1 MGELGAAT
9 EPPPALSPRIA
20 NMLAQIEETTNPAM
34 LAVLLKAAQTWPLE
48 QYEQVEAAFSRR
60 DDALRAKAAPAPVI
74 AGMNPALWEVVDTD
88 TRKAKCLKHQVHLV
102 RFEGVSKKGK
112 PYVRFDCPA
121 RDVNGNERGYCA
133 TGSWHSDIFE
143 DAK

>member
-1 MGELGAAT
+1 
-9 EPPPALSPRIA
+9 
-20 NMLAQIEETTNPAM
+20 MLAQIEETTNPAM

-88 TRKAKCLKHQVHLV
+88 TRKAKCLKHRVHLV

-112 PYVRFDCPA
+112 KYVRYNCQVHDPDGKDG
-121 RDVNGNERGYCA
+121 RYCRSS
-133 TGSWHSDIFE
+133 GFSEEIFGE
-143 DAK
+143 VK